1 MPRES
6 NLELKVGFF
15 VLLGFLA
22 LTVFIFSISDFS
34 AFEKGR
40 AIRVIFGFAN
50 GVKKSAPVRFA
61 GVDSGLI
68 KDIDVFYDQKDKKT
82 KVAIT
87 AWLKEGT
94 EIPQDSQVSINQLGL
109 LGEKYIE
116 IMPGIDTEHFL
127 EEGATLVGE
136 DPIPVEKL
144 STMIADLAEK
154 IQKSVDGFN
163 EVVHNE
169 KNQKSLQD
177 TLEGIS
183 LIVDNI
189 KRGNGTVGKLLY
201 DQRIFDDLQDLTSDL
216 KANPWKLLYRP
227 KTTGKSQ

>member
-40 AIRVIFGFAN
+40 TIRVIFGFAN

-61 GVDSGLI
+61 GVDAGLI
-68 KDIDVFYDQKDKKT
+68 KDIDVFYDQKEKNT

-116 IMPGIDTEHFL
+116 IMPGADTEHFL

-163 EVVHNE
+163 AVVHNE

-227 KTTGKSQ
+227 KTTGKPQ